1 MGQQTGDPPG
11 AAAPPAG
18 TGADLRPRK
27 ALRLLWAAYLLTLFD
42 VVVGGGWDAAYHA
55 TQPFDGFF
63 SPPHL
68 FVYTLVI
75 VVFVLVGRLVADP
88 AARAC
93 IPPGALL
100 LLVAGCAGVAL
111 AAPLDAIW
119 HTVFGLDETAWSLPH
134 AMLGQSLAL
143 LSLAFLACRDGLSWY
158 VPTRAFTAYLAG
170 FVAVLASAAFL
181 GPIGQNPTIE
191 YARRAGTQG
200 ALGSDADYQHV
211 VRIVTAADLTHGN
224 LAFPMLAALWC
235 ALTIG
240 LLRAVDGRARYWAV
254 TAVAVG
260 LVLGAGAQ
268 ADADGLGFTGDE
280 RVGTALPLLT
290 AVLVFALTAR
300 LRERWRYALCGLA
313 VGLHAAAVWGEG
325 NGAYW
330 LAALLS
336 PAYALAGGALARRIG
351 GVLRNPRPRPAL
363 VMWALIVLAVPLFT
377 GLVDLALRTA
387 IS

>member
-1 MGQQTGDPPG
+1 MDRQAGG
-11 AAAPPAG
+11 PPATE
-18 TGADLRPRK
+18 TGAGLRPRK
-27 ALRLLWAAYLLTLFD
+27 ALRLLWAAYLVTLVD

-55 TQPFDGFF
+55 TEPFDGFF
-63 SPPHL
+63 SPPHV
-68 FVYTLVI
+68 FIYTLAI

-93 IPPGALL
+93 VPPGALI
-100 LLVAGCAGVAL
+100 LLVGGCAGVAL

-119 HTVFGLDETAWSLPH
+119 HTAFGLDETAWSLPH
-134 AMLGQSLAL
+134 AMLAQSLAL

-158 VPTRAFTAYLAG
+158 VPTRAVTAYLAG
-170 FVAVLASAAFL
+170 FVAVLAGAAFL
-181 GPIGQNPTIE
+181 GPIGENPTIE
-191 YARRAGTQG
+191 YARRAGSQG
-200 ALGSDADYQHV
+200 ALAADADYQHV
-211 VRIVTAADLTHGN
+211 VRMITAADLTHGN

-240 LLRAVDGRARYWAV
+240 LLRAIDGRARYWAV
-254 TAVAVG
+254 TAVVVG
-260 LVLGAGAQ
+260 VVLGAGAQ

-290 AVLVFALTAR
+290 AVLAFALAAR

-313 VGLHAAAVWGEG
+313 VGLHAAAVWGAG

-330 LAALLS
+330 LAALLG
-336 PAYALAGGALARRIG
+336 PAYAVAGGALAHRIG
-351 GVLRNPRPRPAL
+351 GVLRHPRPRPAL
-363 VMWALIVLAVPLFT
+363 ILSAVIVLAVPLVT

-387 IS
+387 VP